1 MRAAEMEANASFL
14 KATQVSSGPWGH
26 EVQSVRYQGYN
37 WSSRQEEVPKQRE
50 VENLRIGT

>member
-37 WSSRQEEVPKQRE
+37 WSYRQEEVPKQRE